1 MPNVEY
7 KGTFVVSA
15 YLADDEIPARNCSKL
30 ALSV

>member
-15 YLADDEIPARNCSKL
+15 YLADDEFPLEIVVS
-30 ALSV
+30 